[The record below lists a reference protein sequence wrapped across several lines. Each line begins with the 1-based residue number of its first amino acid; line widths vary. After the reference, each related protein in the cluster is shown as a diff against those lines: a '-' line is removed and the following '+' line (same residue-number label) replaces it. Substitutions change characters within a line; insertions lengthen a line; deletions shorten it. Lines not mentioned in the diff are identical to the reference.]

1 MESFL
6 DPWILDYNKNRVC
19 NTSKVIH
26 LKPDPKLKGILKYHK
41 HSRILTNKAKL
52 KSDLRFSFPRVNR
65 NYDTSKAS
73 QDNGIQP
80 VINANLNIFSSFVFQ
95 SFNNSTDVSIF
106 TSALKSANIVPV
118 LKNGK
123 KRLKKFKRKYASKM
137 GRGVYSVKFPV
148 TSKIS
153 FLNISAGLGKV

>member
-1 MESFL
+1 M
-6 DPWILDYNKNRVC
+6 
-19 NTSKVIH
+19 H

-52 KSDLRFSFPRVNR
+52 KSDLRFSFPHKNR
-65 NYDTSKAS
+65 NQDTSKIS

-80 VINANLNIFSSFVFQ
+80 VINENINIFSSFVFQ

-118 LKNGK
+118 LNNGK
-123 KRLKKFKRKYASKM
+123 KRIKKFKRKYASKM
-137 GRGVYSVKFPV
+137 GGGFYSVKFPV
-148 TSKIS
+148 TPKIS
-153 FLNISAGLGKV
+153 FLNISAGSGKV

>member
-1 MESFL
+1 M
-6 DPWILDYNKNRVC
+6 
-19 NTSKVIH
+19 H

-52 KSDLRFSFPRVNR
+52 KSDLRFSFPHKNR
-65 NYDTSKAS
+65 NQDTSKIS

-80 VINANLNIFSSFVFQ
+80 VINENINIFSSFVFQ

-118 LKNGK
+118 LNNGK
-123 KRLKKFKRKYASKM
+123 KRIKKFKRKYASKM
-137 GRGVYSVKFPV
+137 GGGFY
-148 TSKIS
+148 
-153 FLNISAGLGKV
+153 